1 MVQRNCELNS
11 QPAGAALSAP
21 ANSRRQQCV
30 HFSSSSSLAIATT
43 DANTLRRLTSLVVT
57 NTNGRRHRA
66 TIRGANIGH
75 QRRIA
80 GTIDQESIGII

>member
-43 DANTLRRLTSLVVT
+43 DANTLRLTSLVVT

-66 TIRGANIGH
+66 MISGANIGH